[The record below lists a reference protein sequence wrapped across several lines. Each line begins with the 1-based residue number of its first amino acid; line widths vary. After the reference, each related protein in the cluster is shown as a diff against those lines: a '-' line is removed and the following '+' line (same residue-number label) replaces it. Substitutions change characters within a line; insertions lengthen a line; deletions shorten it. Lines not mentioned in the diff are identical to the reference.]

1 MNQTNNNPSHN
12 LGFDYDYQFNPGRLE
27 RMLYFSAGVDLQLL
41 KHCPNYDRVKLQGI
55 GGTVMATAL
64 LAFLSGSYA
73 FYTVFFAQIG
83 SSQAT
88 PLSMGQV
95 ASSVI
100 FGLVWAAVI
109 YNLDRFIVS
118 TTGHGDGT
126 ERIEW
131 FEVGRALPR
140 FLMACLIGLVISKPL
155 EIRIMKTEIETVLM
169 EKRKAEYD
177 KYEAKDRE
185 ARDREIKEANE
196 TKVDLIKQ
204 RAEKQA
210 EITKAEEA
218 RNKAEKDAL
227 EEADGKGGRVLGLGR
242 KYEEKKQLLQQR
254 KTELEETKERLLPEI
269 KQFDERVKGQEDVVA
284 AANERY
290 QAGKPEWQ
298 RKADGVDGL
307 INRIEIAHEKSP
319 TASWFLT
326 LMLIFIEVAPLFFK
340 MMLTLSPIDY
350 ITENQKRLAKI
361 RRGVWWNHDVTAGG
375 YLETDKSTGAA
386 SSGGDHP
393 AADLKQSRYYESELE
408 EAKVIGKLKIDR
420 ELTQMVQQAYLAEVA
435 GHIRSNPSNY
445 VERLKPGA

>member
-1 MNQTNNNPSHN
+1 MNQTTTNATPNPK
-12 LGFDYDYQFNPGRLE
+12 LDFDYDYEFNPSRLE

-55 GGTVMATAL
+55 GGTVLATAL

-83 SSQAT
+83 GGSVSQALV
-88 PLSMGQV
+88 PVQM
-95 ASSVI
+95 AISVI

-126 ERIEW
+126 ESIEW
-131 FEVGRALPR
+131 FEIVRALPR

-169 EKRKAEYD
+169 ESRKAEYD

-185 ARDREIKEANE
+185 TRDREIKEANE
-196 TKVDLIKQ
+196 VKNDLLKQ
-204 RAEKQA
+204 RLAKQA
-210 EITKAEEA
+210 EITKAQETRDQLEKEVVA
-218 RNKAEKDAL
+218 ESQTGISVKFKAKKLLL
-227 EEADGKGGRVLGLGR
+227 E
-242 KYEEKKQLLQQR
+242 QR
-254 KTELEETKERLLPEI
+254 IAELEEVKERVLPEI
-269 KQFDERVKGQEDVVA
+269 KEFDRRIKAQEDAVVA
-284 AANERY
+284 SDEKYNL
-290 QAGKPEWQ
+290 GKDEWQ

-307 INRIEIAHEKSP
+307 INRIEIAHKKSP

-350 ITENQKRLAKI
+350 ITENQKRLAKV
-361 RRGVWWNHDVTAGG
+361 RRGIWWKHDIPAGG
-375 YLETDKSTGAA
+375 YLEPGQSGNGA
-386 SSGGDHP
+386 SQGSEHNLN
-393 AADLKQSRYYESELE
+393 DLKQSRFYESELE

-420 ELTQMVQQAYLAEVA
+420 ELTELVQQSYKEEVTS
-435 GHIRSNPSNY
+435 HIKSNPSEY
-445 VERLKPGA
+445 VERLKPSA